1 MEVSGLGEHDV
12 KFPKYKELCFFFLKK
27 KKYVANITTLYSI
40 ASTKQ

>member
-1 MEVSGLGEHDV
+1 MEVSGLGEHNV

-27 KKYVANITTLYSI
+27 KHVANMTTLYSI